1 MFRRRAAT
9 STAQSVIIFIVIS
22 VVTHGAQI
30 KEDIIK
36 FVLCTHELHL
46 GLGREEVRIKE
57 GRECRQERQRESY
70 KVFFILFV
78 TTPPSNL
85 YTGVPS

>member
-1 MFRRRAAT
+1 MYT
-9 STAQSVIIFIVIS
+9 
-22 VVTHGAQI
+22 
-30 KEDIIK
+30 
-36 FVLCTHELHL
+36 ELYL
-46 GLGREEVRIKE
+46 EVGREEVRIKE

-85 YTGVPS
+85 YSGVPSQPSVERCSHL

>member
-9 STAQSVIIFIVIS
+9 SAAQSVIIFTVIS

-36 FVLCTHELHL
+36 FVLYTHELHL
-46 GLGREEVRIKE
+46 GVGGSE
-57 GRECRQERQRESY
+57 
-70 KVFFILFV
+70 
-78 TTPPSNL
+78 N
-85 YTGVPS
+85 